1 MKTSTLS
8 PFALLIVCLLPVSGT
23 WAQTIVGWTFNNTNI
38 ITYGSGA
45 HLAATNITIGP
56 DIDTIEYNGA
66 VEFFGQ
72 SGWPTTT
79 TLDPNAYFQFTVTA
93 GAGYYLQL
101 NTVTLTIRR
110 STTGTSG
117 AGPQSWSLRSSL
129 DGYSTDLL
137 TGTLTTSYQTVP
149 VTLPAA
155 FQSIASTVTFR
166 LYGYNAQV
174 STGGSSRV
182 VTNGITIQGQT
193 PVTVLAVQS
202 LNLTASTSASTSA
215 STNSGAVNLQW
226 QAEGFA
232 AGTDYKIERSTNGT
246 DFTVISQQSAATAAT
261 TAFQYEDGAAPAAT
275 QLFYRIEAE
284 QPDGSSAY
292 SPTVVV
298 SATSAGGATAIRSV
312 APEGSNLMTLLHL
325 AASGNYQ
332 LNIWSADGKI
342 LYRQVVQE
350 QAGDYTTDI
359 SFGTHAH
366 GIYILTLTGSGVRTS
381 REFIY

>member
-8 PFALLIVCLLPVSGT
+8 PLTLLIVCLLPVSGT
-23 WAQTIVGWTFNNTNI
+23 WAQTIVGWTFNNDQI
-38 ITYGSGA
+38 ITYAGGA
-45 HLAATNITIGP
+45 KLTASNITIGP
-56 DIDTIEYNGA
+56 DIDTTEYNGA

-79 TLDPNAYFQFTVTA
+79 TIDPNAYFQFVITA
-93 GAGYYLQL
+93 GAGYFLQL

-129 DGYSTDLL
+129 DGYSTDLE

-149 VTLPAA
+149 VTLPTA

-182 VTNGITIQGQT
+182 VTDAINIQGQT
-193 PVTVLAVQS
+193 PPTTLALQT
-202 LNLTASTSASTSA
+202 LELIGTPTA
-215 STNSGAVNLQW
+215 GAVDLQW
-226 QAEGFA
+226 QASGFA
-232 AGTDYKIERSTNGT
+232 DGTNYVVERSIDATNFSEIDQLTG
-246 DFTVISQQSAATAAT
+246 SGQ
-261 TAFQYEDGAAPAAT
+261 TAFQYKDASPPAVSAVY
-275 QLFYRIEAE
+275 YRIMAQ
-284 QPDGSSAY
+284 QPNGNSNW
-292 SPTVVV
+292 SPTIVVNL
-298 SATSAGGATAIRSV
+298 SSTGGETGIRSV
-312 APEGSNLMTLLHL
+312 AAEGGDLRTLLHF
-325 AASGNYQ
+325 AATGTYQ
-332 LNIWSADGKI
+332 LNIWSTDGKMI
-342 LYRQVVQE
+342 YRQVVQE
-350 QAGDYTTDI
+350 QAGDLTQDL

-366 GIYILTLTGSGVRTS
+366 GIYILTLSGAGVRTS

>member
-8 PFALLIVCLLPVSGT
+8 PFALLIVCLLPVSGV
-23 WAQTIVGWTFNNTNI
+23 WAQTIVGWTFNNANV

-45 HLAATNITIGP
+45 HLTATNITIGP

-79 TLDPNAYFQFTVTA
+79 TIDPNAYFQFTVTA
-93 GAGYYLQL
+93 STGYYLQL

-137 TGTLTTSYQTVP
+137 TGTLTTSYQTIP

-182 VTNGITIQGQT
+182 VTDAINIQGQT
-193 PVTVLAVQS
+193 PVTVLALQS
-202 LNLTASTSASTSA
+202 LNLSATTSA
-215 STNSGAVNLQW
+215 NSNAVNLQW

-232 AGTDYKIERSTNGT
+232 DGTEYRIERSTDGANFAVVG
-246 DFTVISQQSAATAAT
+246 QQTAETANI
-261 TAFQYEDGAAPAAT
+261 TAFQYEDASVPAAT
-275 QLFYRIEAE
+275 QLYYRIQAE
-284 QPDGSSAY
+284 QPDGNTVY
-292 SPTVVV
+292 SQTAVVGV
-298 SATSAGGATAIRSV
+298 ASGAGATAIRSV
-312 APEGSNLMTLLHL
+312 APEGGDLITMLHL
-325 AASGNYQ
+325 AVSGDYQ
-332 LNIWSADGKI
+332 LNIWSTDGKM
-342 LYRQVVQE
+342 LYRQVLQE
-350 QAGDYTTDI
+350 QAGDPAEDI

-366 GIYILTLTGSGVRTS
+366 GIYILTLSGAGIRTS

>member
-1 MKTSTLS
+1 MKNPRLL
-8 PFALLIVCLLPVSGT
+8 PFALLIICLLPVSGM
-23 WAQTIVGWTFNNTNI
+23 WAQTIVGWTFNNTNV

-45 HLAATNITIGP
+45 KLTATTITIGP

-79 TLDPNAYFQFTVTA
+79 TIDPNAYFQFTVTA
-93 GAGYYLQL
+93 NAGYYLQL
-101 NTVTLTIRR
+101 NTVTMTIRR

-137 TGTLTTSYQTVP
+137 TGALTTSYQTIP

-182 VTNGITIQGQT
+182 VTDAINIQGQT
-193 PVTVLAVQS
+193 PVTVLAVQL
-202 LNLTASTSASTSA
+202 LNLTASANANT
-215 STNSGAVNLQW
+215 VNLQW

-232 AGTDYKIERSTNGT
+232 AGTDYKIERSTDGT
-246 DFTVISQQSAATAAT
+246 NFTVIGQQTAETANT
-261 TAFQYEDGAAPAAT
+261 TAFQYEDATTPAAT
-275 QLFYRIEAE
+275 QLFYRIQAE
-284 QPDGSSAY
+284 QPDGNGAY

-298 SATSAGGATAIRSV
+298 GLTSAGGATAIRSV
-312 APEGSNLMTLLHL
+312 APEGGNLITMLHL
-325 AASGNYQ
+325 AASGDYQ
-332 LNIWSADGKI
+332 LNVFSTDGKMV
-342 LYRQVVQE
+342 YRQALQE
-350 QAGDYTTDI
+350 QTGDYTTDI

-366 GIYILTLTGSGVRTS
+366 GIYILTLTGVSVRTS